1 MPKIAAK
8 KTTGVFEKVPGSG
21 IWWVRYRV
29 AGQLH
34 REKVGRKSDAIAL
47 YHKRK
52 ADIRAGLKLPT
63 NMRAKSTT
71 FGTIADAALEWSKK
85 HKRDWKN
92 DDLRIPALKAR
103 FGNREADSIRPEEI
117 DAYVS
122 EHAKAPATQNRLLA
136 LFSMIYRE
144 AKKNKKVSSNPARE
158 VELREVD
165 NARIRY
171 ITDAEEKKL
180 TEITEHLF
188 PHHVDSFKIAIHTGM
203 RLSEQFT
210 LEWPQVALQRKMIHL
225 PRTKNGRD
233 RHIPLNSTALDA
245 FRRIR
250 ARVPADTVPVFLT
263 MRKEKATGRKARI
276 KSPRTWFED
285 VVEAT
290 GLSDVTWHTLR
301 HTFISRLVM
310 AGVDL
315 RTVMDLAGH
324 KSMAMTL
331 RYSHLAPEHRASAV
345 ERIAAVSRK
354 VSPQVSPNKKATRK
368 RAA

>member
-1 MPKIAAK
+1 MAK
-8 KTTGVFEKVPGSG
+8 TILKKVTGVFEKERGSG
-21 IWWVRYRV
+21 IWWVRYRT
-29 AGQLH
+29 GKQLH

-52 ADIRAGLKLPT
+52 ADIRAGLKLPA
-63 NMRAKSTT
+63 NMRGKSIT
-71 FGTIADAALEWSKK
+71 FGTIADAALIWSKA

-92 DDLRIPALKAR
+92 DELRVPALKAK
-103 FGNREADSIRPEEI
+103 FGSREAESIRPEEI

-144 AKKNKKVSSNPARE
+144 AKINKKVSSNPARS

-171 ITDAEEKKL
+171 ITDPEEKTL
-180 TEITEHLF
+180 TEIIKRDF
-188 PHHVDSFKIAIHTGM
+188 PHHVEAFNIAIHTGM

-210 LEWPQVALQRKMIHL
+210 LEWSQVDLSRKMIHL

-233 RHIPLNSTALDA
+233 RYIPLNSTALDA
-245 FRRIR
+245 FRHIR

-263 MRKEKATGRKARI
+263 MRKKKATGRRARI
-276 KSPRTWFED
+276 KTPRTWFED
-285 VVEAT
+285 VVKESK
-290 GLSDVTWHTLR
+290 LQEITWHTCR

-315 RTVMDLAGH
+315 RTVMELAGH
-324 KSMAMTL
+324 KSMTMTL
-331 RYSHLAPEHRASAV
+331 RYSHLAPAHTAAAV
-345 ERIAAVSRK
+345 ERIAAGGMQ
-354 VSPQVSPNKKATRK
+354 VSPQVSPRKKATRK